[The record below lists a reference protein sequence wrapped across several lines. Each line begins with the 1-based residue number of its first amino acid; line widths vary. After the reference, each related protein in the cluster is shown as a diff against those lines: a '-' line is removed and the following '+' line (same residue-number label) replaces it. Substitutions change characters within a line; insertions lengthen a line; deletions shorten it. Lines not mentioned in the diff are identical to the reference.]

1 MRARIEP
8 LPGQR
13 RLAESRRR
21 HEHDR
26 PRLRL
31 VEQARD
37 ARPLDD
43 VAANAGRRLE
53 RFDRHLVAAKPS
65 VERDEF
71 LVAGK
76 AVPAGPERRG
86 HGAVSSPELV

>member
-1 MRARIEP
+1 
-8 LPGQR
+8 
-13 RLAESRRR
+13 
-21 HEHDR
+21 
-26 PRLRL
+26 
-31 VEQARD
+31 
-37 ARPLDD
+37 
-43 VAANAGRRLE
+43 LE